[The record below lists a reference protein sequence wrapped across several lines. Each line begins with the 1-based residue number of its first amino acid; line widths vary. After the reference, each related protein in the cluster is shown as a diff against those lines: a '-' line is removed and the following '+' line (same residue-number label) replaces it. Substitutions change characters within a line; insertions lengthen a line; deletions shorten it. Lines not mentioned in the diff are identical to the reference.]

1 MNGQQTSA
9 GPHRRAV
16 LTAGGAL
23 LTSSIFTGK
32 VKGANDRLALA
43 VIGMGNMGTG
53 HLRRLLKMP
62 EVAVKSVCDV
72 YAPNLERAVA
82 VANGKVPG
90 VKDFRKILADR
101 SVDAVCIAAPDHWG
115 LVDVIAIVATEPN
128 SSSGLSAQV
137 RTVTT
142 PPASSKQ

>member
-62 EVAVKSVCDV
+62 KLKQDPVVSRPCIPRPLWLTA
-72 YAPNLERAVA
+72 
-82 VANGKVPG
+82 KVM
-90 VKDFRKILADR
+90 K
-101 SVDAVCIAAPDHWG
+101 
-115 LVDVIAIVATEPN
+115 
-128 SSSGLSAQV
+128 
-137 RTVTT
+137 
-142 PPASSKQ
+142 